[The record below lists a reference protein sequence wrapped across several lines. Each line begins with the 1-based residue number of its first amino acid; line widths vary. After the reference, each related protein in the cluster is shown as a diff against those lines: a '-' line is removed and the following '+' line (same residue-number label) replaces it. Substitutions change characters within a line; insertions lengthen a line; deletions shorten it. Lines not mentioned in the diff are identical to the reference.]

1 MAAVFGTGRRGG
13 ARSGAGRPRKDA
25 TGAGP
30 GRKRGV
36 PDKKTGKLRAK
47 VLELT
52 QKAGNSAK
60 DEMAWDFQFLGSLAR
75 AHAEEGL
82 LDEAAKYAVMASEAG
97 ARAAPYMHNRMPS
110 AVNVNHSFD
119 LSKLN
124 NEQLAVLEGLLAT
137 AAPDAGAGEGGEAET
152 QH

>member
-30 GRKRGV
+30 GRKRGI

-97 ARAAPYMHNRMPS
+97 ARAAPYMHSRMP
-110 AVNVNHSFD
+110 AAMTVTHKYD
-119 LSKLN
+119 LTKLSDV
-124 NEQLAVLEGLLAT
+124 QLAEFERLAEL
-137 AAPDAGAGEGGEAET
+137 AASEPRSDQGGEEAT